1 MADASH
7 ELRTPVSAAQVTL
20 ARPLRSDGEYRE
32 SLTIVAEQAER
43 LTRLVDAMFLLSR
56 AEAQGLPLVREA
68 VYLDDLVTETVRAL
82 RVVAEERGV
91 SIDITGDEEL
101 LFVGDDRLLRQLLT
115 NVIGNAT
122 YHARRSVTVTCQ
134 RTSGSLTVRVAD
146 DGPGI
151 AAADRARIFERFVRL
166 SSSYVG
172 AGLGLPIA
180 RWIAEAHGGS
190 VTLESSA
197 PAGTVFAIG
206 LPDTL
211 GQDSSQAEGVSETAE
226 TAAATTAGVWRAPS
240 PHERPENG

>member
-1 MADASH
+1 MWSQ
-7 ELRTPVSAAQVTL
+7 RSAA
-20 ARPLRSDGEYRE
+20 S
-32 SLTIVAEQAER
+32 
-43 LTRLVDAMFLLSR
+43 
-56 AEAQGLPLVREA
+56 
-68 VYLDDLVTETVRAL
+68 
-82 RVVAEERGV
+82 

-122 YHARRSVTVTCQ
+122 QHARRSVTVTCQ
-134 RTSGSLTVRVAD
+134 RTSGTLTVRVAD
-146 DGPGI
+146 DGHGI

-197 PAGTVFAIG
+197 PTGSVFAIA
-206 LPDTL
+206 LPDAS
-211 GQDSSQAEGVSETAE
+211 GQDGSQAEGASETAE

-240 PHERPENG
+240 SHERPENG